1 MTISTTESRIEYAGN
16 GTTAIFTIP
25 FRFLENSHIVA
36 TLTTAGGDQFPLS
49 QGADYTVTG
58 ADDDGGGFLT
68 MSSSPTVGSTLVI
81 RRVVPSTQETDYI
94 SGDPFP
100 AESHE
105 RALDKLTMLSQQSE
119 EVESRTLKFPTGD
132 LSTQIGELPAA
143 ALRTNRLL
151 GFDAT
156 GKPVVYVP
164 SDQSAAAVGLQL
176 ASFQAALAAPTGSS
190 MVGFQQLATGAV
202 FRSAQSKMRDIVS
215 AKDFGALGDNS
226 FDNTEAFHLAIAYLT
241 TLGGGRLFI
250 PAGLYVTGT
259 IILPSNI
266 WLVGEGR
273 SITTIKL
280 KDNTNADLI
289 YGEAADTLWG
299 TNSSGG
305 VQNVGLFDLTLDGN
319 RTANLTGG
327 NCISIYGEELYFQNL
342 SVTEARGHG
351 IRTEWYRGD
360 SVFGMESNYT
370 NVRIDRC
377 GMDGWLNNGP
387 HDSVTFNM
395 IVIDASLNAD
405 QTFNGLTVGPN
416 MTGRWIGCHVWNR
429 QASNRHGW
437 AAKLEAGGGGNEF
450 VACHF
455 EGAWLGNVGIFS
467 TKNMFDSACRFYSA
481 WNGVNVYLG
490 GTATFNIIR
499 GQLDS
504 PGAGRPES
512 TGVILGGASGD
523 YISDNIIDVSA
534 LDQTGGAVRFN
545 FSDGNNRVTARAF
558 QASGVT
564 VFGTPNALDI
574 VDITSNGGTPA
585 RVNNIEQY
593 ASRTITPGGSG
604 TWTYAYPFA
613 SLPYVTFSPQ
623 SPTGAINSGIWI
635 SAISATAVTIFNNS
649 AVTVTVQIKAS
660 RP

>member
-1 MTISTTESRIEYAGN
+1 MTISTTESRIEYLGN
-16 GTTAIFTIP
+16 GTTAIFAIP

-36 TLTTAGGDQFPLS
+36 TLTTAGGEQFILS
-49 QGADYTVTG
+49 NGADYTMTG
-58 ADDDGGGFLT
+58 ADNDDGGFLT
-68 MSSSPTVGSTLVI
+68 MISSPTVGSTLVI
-81 RRVVPSTQETDYI
+81 RRVVPATQETDYI

-105 RALDKLTMLSQQSE
+105 RALDKLTMLVQQGE
-119 EVESRTLKFPTGD
+119 EVSDRTLKFPVGD

-151 GFDAT
+151 GFDAA

-164 SDQSAAAVGLQL
+164 SDQSAASVGLQL
-176 ASFQAALAAPTGSS
+176 ASFQSALASPTGSA
-190 MVGFQQLATGAV
+190 MVGFQQLGVGAIP
-202 FRSAQSKMRDIVS
+202 RSAQSKMRDIVS
-215 AKDFGALGDNS
+215 VKDFGAAGDNN
-226 FDNTEAFHLAIAYLT
+226 FDDTLAFQRAITYLNTR
-241 TLGGGRLFI
+241 GGGRLFI
-250 PAGLYVTGT
+250 PAGRYITGT
-259 IILPSNI
+259 IIVSSNI

-305 VQNVGLFDLTLDGN
+305 VQNVGLFDITLDGN
-319 RTANLTGG
+319 RTANSSG
-327 NCISIYGEELYFQNL
+327 NCVSIYGEELYFQNL

-395 IVIDASLNAD
+395 IVIDASLNTD
-405 QTFNGLTVGPN
+405 RTFNGLTVGPN

-437 AAKLEAGGGGNEF
+437 AVKLEAGGGGNEF

-455 EGAWLGNVGIFS
+455 EGAWLGNAGIFS
-467 TKNMFDSACRFYSA
+467 TKNIFDSTCRFYSA

-512 TGVILGGASGD
+512 TGVILGGAPGD
-523 YISDNIIDVSA
+523 YVSDNVIDVSA
-534 LDQTGGAVRFN
+534 LDQTGGAVRFS

-558 QASGVT
+558 QSSGVT
-564 VFGTPNALDI
+564 VFGTPHPRDI
-574 VDITSNGGTPA
+574 VDITSNGGAPA
-585 RVNNIEQY
+585 RVNNIEQF
-593 ASRTITPGGSG
+593 ASLSLAPNSPN
-604 TWTYAYPFA
+604 TWVYPYPFA
-613 SLPYVTFSPQ
+613 GAPYVTFSPQ
-623 SPTGAINSGIWI
+623 SPSGAINAGIWI
-635 SAISATAVTIFNNS
+635 AAVTNEAVSIYNDSS
-649 AVTVTVQIKAS
+649 ATVTVQIKAS
-660 RP
+660 RS